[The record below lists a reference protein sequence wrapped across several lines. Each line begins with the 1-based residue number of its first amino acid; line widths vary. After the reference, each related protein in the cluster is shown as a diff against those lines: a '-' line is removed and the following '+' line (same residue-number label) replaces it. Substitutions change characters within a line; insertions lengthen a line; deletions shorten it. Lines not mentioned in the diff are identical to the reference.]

1 MCPLVE
7 GPRAELRAVVAGN
20 RLRVAPS
27 PGYAIKLF
35 DHSGARKAQRRNQ
48 ARTIAVVRINDRQ
61 RPEPSSVFEPIR
73 DEVHRPALVG
83 LLRYTSSGPRCW
95 LASFFR
101 RLVLTWSCSSRYSR

>member
-7 GPRAELRAVVAGN
+7 GPRAKRRTVVASN

-48 ARTIAVVRINDRQ
+48 ARTIAVVLINDRQ
-61 RPEPSSVFEPIR
+61 RPEPSSVFEPIG

-83 LLRYTSSGPRCW
+83 LLRYLQRATLLAGWFLPSLGPH
-95 LASFFR
+95 LELQFT
-101 RLVLTWSCSSRYSR
+101 V